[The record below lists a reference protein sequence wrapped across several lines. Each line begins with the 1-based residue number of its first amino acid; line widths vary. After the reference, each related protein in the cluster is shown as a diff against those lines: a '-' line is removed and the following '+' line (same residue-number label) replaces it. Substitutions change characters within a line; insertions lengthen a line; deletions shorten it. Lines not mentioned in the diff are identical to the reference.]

1 MYKSVETAYARA
13 AAACARRE
21 YCRADW
27 LRKLAAGGLEDTVC
41 RQVVERLVSE
51 GFIDELRYARAFVH
65 DKAAYNRWG
74 MLKIK
79 QALRLKGL
87 SAEVVETALGTLETE
102 NSEQTLRELLQAK
115 MRDIRAASAYEL
127 RGKLMRFAAGRGFE
141 PDCIFRV
148 IDELE
153 IPGYGE
159 D

>member
-1 MYKSVETAYARA
+1 MYESVETAYARA

-27 LRKLAAGGLEDTVC
+27 LRKLAAGGLEDAAC

-87 SAEVVETALGTLETE
+87 SAEVVEAALG
-102 NSEQTLRELLQAK
+102 
-115 MRDIRAASAYEL
+115 IRAPSAYEL